1 MGIKISL
8 EQLRDYQERVKSWR
22 KFIEARKGTEFNKEQ
37 NTTVKF
43 IIPLLE
49 ILGWRSFSK
58 DVEFEYHLKDKR
70 HKTRHVD
77 IALYLFD
84 KNPKIPKILVEVK
97 SIPRTSQDDMK
108 HPAHQVFRDYL
119 RANKVTYGILTNGIK
134 LILFDKRFVRYDS
147 KTARPLFAIKLKDFI
162 EFSDVLWL
170 LSKHMVENGK
180 LDELVE
186 MYHHEFYRPWFFPKR
201 DMIKNKEFDKLAK
214 IYKTDWEKKT
224 GSKEQNEYMLRLVF
238 AKKFLSGKNDESA
251 DLARA

>member
-1 MGIKISL
+1 MSMGNKNFV
-8 EQLRDYQERVKSWR
+8 EQLRDYKKRVKDWLQ
-22 KFIEARKGTEFNKEQ
+22 FIEIKRGTEFKTEQ
-37 NTTVKF
+37 NTIAKF
-43 IIPLLE
+43 VIPLLE
-49 ILGWRSFSK
+49 ILGWGFLSQ
-58 DVEFEYHLKDKR
+58 DVGFEYHLKDKR

-84 KNPKIPKILVEVK
+84 KNPKIPKILIEVK
-97 SIPRTSQDDMK
+97 RIQNDIKNAGEQIFR
-108 HPAHQVFRDYL
+108 HQL
-119 RANKVTYGILTNGIK
+119 SGGKVTYAIATNGRE
-134 LILFDKRFVRYDS
+134 LIVFDKWRVRHDS
-147 KTARPLFAIKLKDFI
+147 KRARTLFALKLEDFI

-170 LSKHMVENGK
+170 LSKDSIESGRFDK
-180 LDELVE
+180 LAKIYKPHDE
-186 MYHHEFYRPWFFPKR
+186 YWQPWFFPMR